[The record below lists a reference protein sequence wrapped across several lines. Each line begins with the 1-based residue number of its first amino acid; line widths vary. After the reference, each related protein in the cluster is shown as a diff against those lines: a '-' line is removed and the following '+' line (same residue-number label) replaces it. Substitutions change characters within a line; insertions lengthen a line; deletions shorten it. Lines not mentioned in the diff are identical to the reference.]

1 MTSEFPFTNLVFEGG
16 GAKGIAYAGALQVL
30 EQAGILGQ
38 VTAVAGTSAGAIT
51 ATLVGLGY
59 SADELTTTML
69 SLDMTHFEDGRLEGP
84 ARLVEHY
91 GFCRGDAFRAWM
103 GSHVAAKLGSPS
115 ATFADLLTERHIDLR
130 VVATDLCSR
139 AAEVFS
145 PATSPDMALAD
156 AVRMSMSIPF
166 YFAAVR
172 TDGHVYVDG
181 GATWNYPVEIFD
193 DDMVNWGT
201 LGFRFEGTTAP
212 PTTEIHDLLGFT
224 KCLYESLLDVQA
236 GYFRRNPSDRRR
248 TVVIDNLGVRATDFR
263 LSDDQR
269 RALITQGHQATIGYL
284 AAYAPSDGPP
294 TDGDGTQEIAP

>member
-1 MTSEFPFTNLVFEGG
+1 MVTSEFPFTNLVFEGG

-38 VTAVAGTSAGAIT
+38 VTAVAGASAGAIT
-51 ATLVGLGY
+51 ATLVGLGF
-59 SADELTTTML
+59 SADEFTTTML
-69 SLDMTHFEDGRLEGP
+69 SLDMTHFEDGGP
-84 ARLVEHY
+84 GGPLRLVKHY
-91 GFCRGDAFRAWM
+91 GFCLGDAFRAWM
-103 GSHVAAKLGSPS
+103 GNHVAAKLGSPS
-115 ATFADLLTERHIDLR
+115 ATFADLLSQRHVDLR

-139 AAEVFS
+139 APEVFS
-145 PATSPDMALAD
+145 PATTPDMALAD

-172 TDGHVYVDG
+172 SGGRVYVDG

-193 DDMVNWGT
+193 DNIVNSGT

-212 PTTEIHDLLGFT
+212 PTTEIHDLVGFT

-236 GYFRRNPSDRRR
+236 GYFRRNPADLRR
-248 TVVIDNLGVRATDFR
+248 TVVIDNLGVRATDFG

-269 RALITQGHQATIGYL
+269 QALIRQGHEATNGYL
-284 AAYAPSDGPP
+284 AAYAPPVGHAA
-294 TDGDGTQEIAP
+294 G